1 MYLFTKNGYHTT
13 RASTQVV
20 AVADS
25 IVIGVIYANR
35 NDTWSCERVI
45 TRTEIEK
52 RGQYDV
58 LILSRNVLVRGR
70 KASV

>member
-52 RGQYDV
+52 RGQ
-58 LILSRNVLVRGR
+58 
-70 KASV
+70 